1 MAHLIS
7 ILLVI
12 TGMCCLAAA
21 LKPAF
26 WIARFAANRNWHFL
40 ILLILLFITGYAV
53 FLYKLLSAGASPI
66 ELVISLI
73 LGGGGVFVIMVIS
86 LSRKSIEHE
95 QILTRKEYH
104 SARHDS
110 LTGLSNRAA
119 FAEDLGEKLADA
131 KKTGSRF
138 AVLMF
143 DLDRFKEIN
152 DTMGHAIGDKILRE
166 LAKRLKAIPR
176 QYGRVSRLSG
186 DEFVMII
193 PGQDESLAIEAANYL
208 ADVVEQPY
216 ILEGLSLI
224 VDMSVGISF
233 FPDDGDNQE
242 HLLRC
247 ADVAMYLAKRNNQH
261 YMIYSKDQDT
271 LSTRNLEMISRV
283 REALANDEFEL
294 YYQPVLEAKE
304 LKLHAFEVLIRWPQ
318 KDGSFIPPSTFIPAV
333 EKSRF
338 FNNITRWVISQSI
351 RQATALNTAHE
362 GFSININLS
371 ATDLSDNELTD
382 YIRRCAAE
390 LDYPVSNLVFEITE
404 SAIMNDRDRA
414 FKTITNI
421 IGLGAKIAMD
431 DFGTGFSSLSLL
443 RDFPTQIIKLDTSF
457 VTGMM
462 SNPEDKSIIQSMIY
476 LGHNIDR
483 IIAAEGVEDKET
495 ADSLISMGCD
505 LLQGYYFAKPMN
517 YTETL
522 EWLKL
527 NRNP

>member
-1 MAHLIS
+1 M
-7 ILLVI
+7 
-12 TGMCCLAAA
+12 
-21 LKPAF
+21 
-26 WIARFAANRNWHFL
+26 
-40 ILLILLFITGYAV
+40 
-53 FLYKLLSAGASPI
+53 
-66 ELVISLI
+66 
-73 LGGGGVFVIMVIS
+73 
-86 LSRKSIEHE
+86 
-95 QILTRKEYH
+95 
-104 SARHDS
+104 
-110 LTGLSNRAA
+110 
-119 FAEDLGEKLADA
+119 
-131 KKTGSRF
+131 
-138 AVLMF
+138 
-143 DLDRFKEIN
+143 
-152 DTMGHAIGDKILRE
+152 
-166 LAKRLKAIPR
+166 
-176 QYGRVSRLSG
+176 
-186 DEFVMII
+186 
-193 PGQDESLAIEAANYL
+193 
-208 ADVVEQPY
+208 
-216 ILEGLSLI
+216 
-224 VDMSVGISF
+224 
-233 FPDDGDNQE
+233 
-242 HLLRC
+242 
-247 ADVAMYLAKRNNQH
+247 
-261 YMIYSKDQDT
+261 
-271 LSTRNLEMISRV
+271 
-283 REALANDEFEL
+283 
-294 YYQPVLEAKE
+294 
-304 LKLHAFEVLIRWPQ
+304 
-318 KDGSFIPPSTFIPAV
+318 
-333 EKSRF
+333 
-338 FNNITRWVISQSI
+338 ISQSI